1 MDEGPAE
8 FDTLWDYDQPAE
20 TERRFRSL
28 LPALGANTSWRA
40 ELLTQISRAQGLQRR
55 FAEAQATL
63 DSVET
68 LLPDLPLRPRIRY
81 LLERGR
87 VLNSDGDPTAARP
100 FFMEAFRLA
109 EAEPQEAFFA
119 IDAAHMLA
127 IISPEEALA
136 WNQRALALADSAT
149 EARARNWRGSLLNNM
164 GWAYHEQG
172 DFTEALRYFEAALA
186 FRRQQGRASEIRI
199 ARWCVARVRRD
210 LGQMATALDEQR
222 QLLAE
227 FEAIGERSGYV
238 YEEIGECLLAMGD
251 AAGSRANFALAYELL
266 SADPW
271 LAANEPERLRRLR
284 LLAQE

>member
-20 TERRFRSL
+20 TEKRFRSL
-28 LPALGANTSWRA
+28 MPALGANTSWRA

-87 VLNSDGDPTAARP
+87 VLNSSGDPAAARP

-186 FRRQQGRASEIRI
+186 FRRQQGQASEIRI

-210 LGQMATALDEQR
+210 LGQTATALDEQR

-251 AAGSRANFALAYELL
+251 VPGSRANFALAYELL

-271 LAANEPERLRRLR
+271 LDANEPERLRRLR